1 LPDSQ
6 HVLQTQ
12 LLHLSLTEASALQQL
27 PLPLLLLGTFA
38 ARCNHELVCLVP
50 PLLLL
55 LPPLLL
61 LLLLLLLWYGPL
73 L

>member
-27 PLPLLLLGTFA
+27 PLPLLLLLGTFA

-61 LLLLLLLWYGPL
+61 LLLLWYGPL